1 MYNMYIPQ
9 YPQVADAQRLA
20 AQKTIDTQQK
30 QALMFSGGN
39 SGIGYR
45 APDMGGNNRETQ
57 ALVNKLTKNMVN
69 QHTQAAYDYRGTG
82 TGATSGGK
90 GKYRTYRNKR
100 THHKKCKTRRK
111 KHNKRISKR
120 RHYKQ

>member
-1 MYNMYIPQ
+1 MYIPE

-20 AQKTIDTQQK
+20 ARETIAAQQK
-30 QALMFSGGN
+30 QALMFSGG
-39 SGIGYR
+39 SDGIGYR

-57 ALVNKLTKNMVN
+57 AIVNKLTQQIVN
-69 QHTQAAYDYRGTG
+69 QHSQASYDYRGTG
-82 TGATSGGK
+82 TGAGTGGK

-100 THHKKCKTRRK
+100 THCKKRKTRRK